1 MLGRVIVLSLI
12 TFAFIVIDYKKR
24 ANFKKSILAIVIY
37 FAIIGMGY
45 SGYILMRAVA
55 PVMFIHFILLIG
67 AYLAL
72 LWYLFRDKL
81 YWQIII
87 APIGTFI
94 LYFALDFIEGSRYE
108 TLLNKTFE
116 AIV

>member
-1 MLGRVIVLSLI
+1 MLGRVIVLTLI
-12 TFAFIVIDYKKR
+12 TFAFIALDYKKR
-24 ANFKKSILAIVIY
+24 ANLKKSLLTIVIY
-37 FAIIGMGY
+37 FAIIAMGY
-45 SGYILMRAVA
+45 SGYILMRVVA

-67 AYLAL
+67 AYFAL

-87 APIGTFI
+87 APIATFI
-94 LYFALDFIEGSRYE
+94 LYFVMNHIEGSRYE